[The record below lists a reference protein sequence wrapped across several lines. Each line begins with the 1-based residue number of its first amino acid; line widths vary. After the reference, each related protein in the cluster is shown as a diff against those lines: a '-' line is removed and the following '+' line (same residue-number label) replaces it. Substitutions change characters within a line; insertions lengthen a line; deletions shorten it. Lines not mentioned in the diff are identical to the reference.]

1 MGRHCREGAAP
12 RRRRVFYRS
21 LRRPSLL
28 LPSSAGANRAARP
41 RQRLLRAVV
50 QPEGHLVRRRH
61 GGRRR
66 GEERVEPGSARRRV
80 RTRVCKN
87 FGGGGEA
94 AGPHERVL
102 RPLSHRAVAQ
112 RSVVADPPAALF
124 EPFADS
130 LPEGD
135 GSVQP
140 GSRGC
145 RPVGRARRRDVPR
158 RRQADAPRAGRRA
171 ASRRHLAR
179 RGRAKGRVRVVR
191 AALRTRRRAPAVPG
205 RGSGHSAQNGRAA
218 PCARFAKKGSGS
230 PGVRPVGREPGGSD
244 GGRGPRGRPAGGA
257 RGRHVGTVRVP
268 AFIGRGIE
276 TAGWGTETAAVSRD
290 ASASARA
297 RARPDVPDTP
307 RVRDRVARRVRR

>member
-1 MGRHCREGAAP
+1 MYEVSIPAFQDDKDPRAATLQWVAGNSAFSRGVAPVAAVKKQQFVEKLRTMPEKSLPTSVGWMDVQMRAAETAESLGEEDDDAKVIVGTSIRRERWLVCSSLAGVRPGVGVVRHGREQGFGPVGRHRREGAAP
-12 RRRRVFYRS
+12 RRRRVLHRS

-28 LPSSAGANRAARP
+28 LPSPAGANRAARP

-80 RTRVCKN
+80 RTRVRKN
-87 FGGGGEA
+87 IGGGGGA

-135 GSVQP
+135 GSV
-140 GSRGC
+140 
-145 RPVGRARRRDVPR
+145 
-158 RRQADAPRAGRRA
+158 
-171 ASRRHLAR
+171 
-179 RGRAKGRVRVVR
+179 
-191 AALRTRRRAPAVPG
+191 
-205 RGSGHSAQNGRAA
+205 
-218 PCARFAKKGSGS
+218 
-230 PGVRPVGREPGGSD
+230 
-244 GGRGPRGRPAGGA
+244 
-257 RGRHVGTVRVP
+257 
-268 AFIGRGIE
+268 
-276 TAGWGTETAAVSRD
+276 
-290 ASASARA
+290 
-297 RARPDVPDTP
+297 
-307 RVRDRVARRVRR
+307 